1 MVFNFQQKKLHPSEP
16 EEGKIKVSV
25 PSGETSLNL
34 GEKTVQDLCENLNIE
49 ADNVTG
55 SLKHI
60 DNWTEFSKTDNSG
73 NFLPLYFEEA
83 KGQAKGTIKCEIK
96 GTGAKLKK
104 PVAVDEKDGLIVL
117 QVHNKDNTIEITS
130 EGKETRTLNLSQL
143 DLKTE
148 QEVNLCIE

>member
-1 MVFNFQQKKLHPSEP
+1 MQKLLHPSAP

-25 PSGETSLNL
+25 PSRETSLNL

-49 ADNVTG
+49 DDNVTG

-73 NFLPLYFEEA
+73 NFIPLYFEEA
-83 KGQAKGTIKCEIK
+83 KGQAKGTIKCELK

-104 PVAVDEKDGLIVL
+104 PVAVDEKDGLIVF

-143 DLKTE
+143 ELKTE
-148 QEVNLCIE
+148 